1 MGWKRLLAVPG
12 VLLRRA
18 GKLLRRGRKL
28 VASVSAQDL
37 YEIFKLAT
45 QGVLAWSLP
54 ERAWWPIA
62 RLMGRF
68 EVATHPSRTRAEI
81 ARVSALIVGTQAAGD
96 ASRIVVENWANHYG
110 ERFQYLRA
118 WRPGGWEPQ
127 IDVVGASHV
136 SAALG
141 KGRGIVFWG
150 GNFSFNNLVAKM
162 AMRRLG
168 LAVVGF
174 SVPLHGLSNTAFGVR
189 YLNRLYRGIENRY
202 LGERLMV
209 KADAFPAALQHMR
222 DCLSQNGT
230 VHFAVGGRGRRT
242 ATAKFLGNRLILATA
257 PLAMAHVMG
266 AAMLPLYTR
275 RVGPGRY
282 EVTIGAPIEIPK
294 DGDGN
299 ADCAAA
305 VQAYADELTPF
316 VLRDPGQWRG
326 WRYVNP
332 ISPWGLKIRE

>member
-1 MGWKRLLAVPG
+1 
-12 VLLRRA
+12 
-18 GKLLRRGRKL
+18 LLRRGRKL

-37 YEIFKLAT
+37 YEVFKLAT

-54 ERAWWPIA
+54 ERAWWPIS

-81 ARVSALIVGTQAAGD
+81 AQVSALIIGTQAAGD

-127 IDVVGASHV
+127 IDVVGGAHV

-209 KADAFPAALQHMR
+209 KAAEFRAALQHMR

-242 ATAKFLGNRLILATA
+242 ATAKFLGDRLILATA
-257 PLAMAHVMG
+257 PLTMAHTMG

-275 RVGPGRY
+275 RVGASRY
-282 EVTIGAPIEIPK
+282 EVTIGPPIEIPK

-299 ADCAAA
+299 ADYAAA
-305 VQAYADELTPF
+305 VQAYADELTLF

-332 ISPWGLKIRE
+332 ASPWGLNIRE

>member
-18 GKLLRRGRKL
+18 EKLLRRARKL
-28 VASVSAQDL
+28 IASISAHDL
-37 YEIFKLAT
+37 YEVFKLAT

-81 ARVSALIVGTQAAGD
+81 AHVSALIVGTQVAGD
-96 ASRIVVENWANHYG
+96 PFRIVVENWANHYG

-118 WRPGGWEPQ
+118 LRPGGWQPQ
-127 IDVVGASHV
+127 IDVVGGAHV

-168 LAVVGF
+168 LAMVGF

-209 KADAFPAALQHMR
+209 KAVEFPAALQHMR

-257 PLAMAHVMG
+257 PLAMAHVTG

-282 EVTIGAPIEIPK
+282 EVTIGPPIEIPK

-299 ADCAAA
+299 ADCAAG
-305 VQAYADELTPF
+305 VQAYTDELTPF

-332 ISPWGLKIRE
+332 ASPWGLNIRE